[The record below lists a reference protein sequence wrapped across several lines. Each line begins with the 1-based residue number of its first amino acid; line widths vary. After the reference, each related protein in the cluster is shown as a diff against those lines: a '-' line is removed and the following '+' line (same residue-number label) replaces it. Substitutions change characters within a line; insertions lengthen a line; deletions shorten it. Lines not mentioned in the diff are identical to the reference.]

1 MSKNDEL
8 KTKTQTGVGG
18 TVQPDPYSGY
28 KDYLNTGWKGPQDYS
43 KYGIDFSQ
51 EQRDKIAQIFSDQAT
66 AAYGTAQNDFSNTMA
81 STQSSLADTIR
92 RSQAQ
97 AVATGASRGMQAA
110 NELSSMLGLQQT
122 AAQEA
127 SKMQGTYAEA
137 LANAQKNAYDVQNA
151 ANQVGMQGYVADSA
165 SNAQMYAAG
174 VDDPYRVFS
183 VAADLRANGQTQAA
197 DALLGSYYKGMG
209 YTTEEANAI
218 VGQSNLDNAPVLD
231 SKGNQ
236 ITGAVEWTPGNDG
249 VIKGTHFNAGFADDA
264 NYGDLRNGKAESF
277 KYAFDGKTYSLK
289 CSGPN
294 IDITSNPSL
303 TKALN
308 TISGASNT
316 SYGEIVYYGGK
327 PYINA
332 GKGVWREITNTGDL
346 AYGHSYGEF
355 TRALSKQEK

>member
-1 MSKNDEL
+1 MSNKDEL

-66 AAYGTAQNDFSNTMA
+66 AAYNTAQNDFSNTMSSQQA
-81 STQSSLADTIR
+81 SLADTIR

-97 AVATGASRGMQAA
+97 AVATGASKGMQAA

-122 AAQEA
+122 TAQEA

-183 VAADLRANGQTQAA
+183 TSDSLRAAGRTQAA
-197 DALLGSYYKGMG
+197 DAMLVSYYKGMG
-209 YTTEEANAI
+209 YTTEEAEAL
-218 VGQSNLDNAPVLD
+218 VAQFNLDN
-231 SKGNQ
+231 KGSAV
-236 ITGAVEWTPGNDG
+236 TGFTEWTPGKNGVLNGSISTGQGAADANFNDLKKGYDESFEYTFNGTRYTLRAKSG
-249 VIKGTHFNAGFADDA
+249 VITQASNSALYKNLGNISGNQEAKSGSLV
-264 NYGDLRNGKAESF
+264 YYNGKA
-277 KYAFDGKTYSLK
+277 Y
-289 CSGPN
+289 
-294 IDITSNPSL
+294 
-303 TKALN
+303 
-308 TISGASNT
+308 ISA
-316 SYGEIVYYGGK
+316 
-327 PYINA
+327 
-332 GKGVWREITNTGDL
+332 KGVWREITGSGITPN
-346 AYGHSYGEF
+346 
-355 TRALSKQEK
+355 LSKDYNSFIQALNGDK